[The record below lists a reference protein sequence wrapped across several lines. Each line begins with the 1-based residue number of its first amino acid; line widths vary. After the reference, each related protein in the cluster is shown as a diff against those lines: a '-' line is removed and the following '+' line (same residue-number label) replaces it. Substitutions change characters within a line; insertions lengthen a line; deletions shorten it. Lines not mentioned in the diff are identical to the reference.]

1 MTFSVPST
9 NCKEISVRSFA
20 SSRVSVRIH
29 SHTIGIFSPTWTGR
43 TLRRST
49 VRPSFTAG
57 AGAATAPSGASSA
70 SFGTIRRTMFET
82 TGSDTWTWPRSF
94 GAFHQMRVVLPEGSD
109 FEPNRM
115 FVGSRENPST
125 VSSRRVLSSLLS
137 GIGVPSAN
145 LASSLYV
152 TAPSVA
158 SSRPLAK

>member
-9 NCKEISVRSFA
+9 NCKEISVRSFV

-29 SHTIGIFSPTWTGR
+29 SQTIGIFSPTWTGR

-49 VRPSFTAG
+49 ARPSFTAG

-82 TGSDTWTWPRSF
+82 TGSDTWTWPRF
-94 GAFHQMRVVLPEGSD
+94 GAFHQMRVVLPEGSG
-109 FEPNRM
+109 FEPNGM
-115 FVGSRENPST
+115 FAGSRESPST